1 MVKADKTIIKETKYI
16 AVCVLITSVLLQ
28 AVFLILKAWDYTVL
42 LGNLLTAI
50 AAVLNFFFMGIT
62 VQKALTKDE
71 ADAKKL
77 MRSSQSIRSFGM
89 FLVIVLGVVLPCFN
103 TLAVILTV
111 FFPRLAI
118 FIRPLVKGKD
128 KEE

>member
-1 MVKADKTIIKETKYI
+1 MIKADKTIIKETKYI
-16 AVCVLITSVLLQ
+16 AVCILIMSVFLQ
-28 AVFLILKAWDYTVL
+28 AVFLILKLWDYTVL

-50 AAVLNFFFMGIT
+50 AAVLNFFFMGLT

-103 TLAVILTV
+103 TLAVIIPV
-111 FFPRLAI
+111 FFQRLAI

>member
-1 MVKADKTIIKETKYI
+1 MIKADKTIIKETKYI
-16 AVCVLITSVLLQ
+16 AVCVLIMSVFLQ
-28 AVFLILKAWDYTVL
+28 AVFLILKLWDYTVL
-42 LGNLLTAI
+42 LGSLLTAI
-50 AAVLNFFFMGIT
+50 AAVLNFFFMGLT

-103 TLAVILTV
+103 TLAVIIPV
-111 FFPRLAI
+111 FFPRLAL
-118 FIRPLVKGKD
+118 FIRPLIKGMD